1 MNKGD
6 IKATIIL
13 LVYIVVGV
21 TSGYYVQ
28 QYIQDKDGASAIIG
42 FLLGVCGLGL
52 LQCIRNLIRLEVKD

>member
-28 QYIQDKDGASAIIG
+28 QYIQDKDGASAVFG
-42 FLLGVCGLGL
+42 FILGVLGLGL
-52 LQCIRNLIRLEVKD
+52 LQSIWGLIRLEVED